1 MIGCCPEFQST
12 PPVWEAT
19 IAFSAS
25 SPVNPGFNPRLP
37 CGRRLLTSVN
47 LEHCK
52 QVFQSTPPVWEAT
65 RKTSQAIPL
74 RQVSIHASRVGGD
87 RIASALSCI
96 SRQFQSTP
104 PVWEATNWSD
114 ADELGNVVSIH
125 ASRVGGDSMALYRW
139 ARMTCFNPRLPCGR
153 RHDAQYQQP
162 AQGVSIHASRVG
174 GDICRR
180 SNRNACHVS
189 IHASRVGGDK
199 RRKYC
204 SPPGVFQSTPPVWE
218 ATRVQRQTS

>member
-1 MIGCCPEFQST
+1 MTILERFQST

-19 IAFSAS
+19 TYVSQLGTLQTSVSIHAS
-25 SPVNPGFNPRLP
+25 RVGGDAQDKPSNTITASFNPRLP
-37 CGRRLLTSVN
+37 CGRRQYSG
-47 LEHCK
+47 
-52 QVFQSTPPVWEAT
+52 FISEAYN
-65 RKTSQAIPL
+65 A
-74 RQVSIHASRVGGD
+74 VSIHASRVGGD

>member
-1 MIGCCPEFQST
+1 MTILERFQST

-19 IAFSAS
+19 TYVSQLGTLQTSVSIHDSRVGGDAQDKPSNTITAS
-25 SPVNPGFNPRLP
+25 FKPRLP
-37 CGRRLLTSVN
+37 CGRRQYSG
-47 LEHCK
+47 
-52 QVFQSTPPVWEAT
+52 FISEAYN
-65 RKTSQAIPL
+65 A
-74 RQVSIHASRVGGD
+74 VSIHASRVGGD

-153 RHDAQYQQP
+153 RLP
-162 AQGVSIHASRVG
+162 ATGYWTGKAG
-174 GDICRR
+174 
-180 SNRNACHVS
+180 
-189 IHASRVGGDK
+189 
-199 RRKYC
+199 
-204 SPPGVFQSTPPVWE
+204 FQSTPPVWE
-218 ATRVQRQTS
+218 ATAISGVSEGAAARYWPCIEK